1 MAKLAIIGASYLQ
14 LPVYLKATE
23 LGHQTIGFSWPEGA
37 VAKDFC
43 KKFYPISTLEKE
55 QILEIC
61 INENIDGILTIATD
75 IAVPTVNFV
84 ASKMGLVGNS
94 INCGEIATNKYLMRN
109 AFKSGNNNCPDF
121 FLITK
126 ENLDFVKTQLKTKF
140 PLILKPV
147 DRSGSKGITK
157 VNNYSELS
165 SAIDIAINE
174 SLIGNAI
181 VEAFIEGTEISVE
194 SISYQ
199 GKHFILAITDKV
211 TSGPP
216 HYVEL
221 EHHQPSLLPT
231 AIQEIAIQETKKA
244 LDSLQIKNGAAHSEF
259 IISNGEIF
267 ITEVGARMGGDFI
280 GSDLVYLSTG
290 YDFLKGVI
298 QVALNQFETPQNHW
312 NQNSGVLFYSDL
324 TPNINK
330 AFENQQHRKAI
341 VRSEHYLSELK
352 PLTQSSDRNGYIL
365 YQANERISN

>member
-1 MAKLAIIGASYLQ
+1 MLKLAIIGASYLQ

-23 LGHQTIGFSWPEGA
+23 MGHKTIGFAWPEGA

-43 KKFYPISTLEKE
+43 TKFYAVSTLEKE

-61 INENIDGILTIATD
+61 INEKIDGILTIATD

-84 ASKMGLVGNS
+84 ATKMGLIGNS
-94 INCGEIATNKYLMRN
+94 VDCGENATNKYLMRN
-109 AFKSGNNNCPDF
+109 AFKSVNINCPDF
-121 FLITK
+121 YLITK
-126 ENLDFVKTQLKTKF
+126 ENPEFVKTQIKSKF
-140 PLILKPV
+140 PLIVKPV
-147 DRSGSKGITK
+147 DRSGSKGITR

-165 SAIDIAINE
+165 SAINIAVNE

-181 VEAFIEGTEISVE
+181 VEAFIEGTEISIE
-194 SISYQ
+194 SISFQ
-199 GKHFILAITDKV
+199 GKHYILAITDKV

-231 AIQEIAIQETKKA
+231 AIQEIAIEETKKA
-244 LDSLQIKNGAAHSEF
+244 LDSLKIKNGAAHSEF
-259 IISNGEIF
+259 IISDGEVF

-298 QVALNQFETPQNHW
+298 QVALNQFETPQNSW
-312 NQNSGVLFYSDL
+312 DQNSGVLFYSVL
-324 TPNINK
+324 TPNIYK
-330 AFENQQHRKAI
+330 VFENQNHREAI
-341 VRSEHYLSELK
+341 VRSEHNSSELK